1 MRLYQNHFEYTPEEE
16 IRPPEELYPV
26 EVRPPEDVPETVGE
40 TIRGIQEYQ
49 TKWLKIKNISPII
62 SFEVVRPRNS
72 ELRLRYVV
80 PTKRL
85 ERKLRTH
92 LKNEVEEVELAE
104 GNAGIPLSEGEVFG
118 GGLLAPGE
126 PDYYPL
132 RTDFEG
138 APMNSVVAPLH
149 RHAMRDTKVLIQIL
163 FQPSVGKPLRS
174 WWWVR
179 RAYKRIGFLRKRKE
193 KLWNSRPPTPREKR
207 QADAI
212 ERKAGS
218 PRFAVS
224 IRFLIVGAEEY
235 TKSRLKEVSSGFN
248 VYENHETGQHLNLST
263 IKKLRDETPYSFIE
277 ALKKRR
283 FAGWS
288 RSFQASVKEL
298 AGLVSLPEPRQENI
312 REAQP

>member
-1 MRLYQNHFEYTPEEE
+1 MKLYRNHFEYDPEEE
-16 IRPPEELYPV
+16 ISAPEELYPV
-26 EVRPPEDVPETVGE
+26 RVKPSEKVPQTIEE

-49 TKWLKIKNISPII
+49 TKWLKTRNISPVI

-72 ELRLRYVV
+72 EIRLRYVV

-92 LKNEVEEVELAE
+92 LKNEVEDVELADGE
-104 GNAGIPLSEGEVFG
+104 TEIPLSKEEVFG
-118 GGLLAPGE
+118 GGLLALGE

-132 RTDFEG
+132 RTEFEN
-138 APMNSVVAPLH
+138 PPVNSVVAPLH

-163 FQPSVGKPLRS
+163 FQPSVGKPVRS

-218 PRFAVS
+218 PRFSVS
-224 IRFLIVGAEEY
+224 IRLLVVGAGEY
-235 TKSRLKEVSSGFN
+235 TKSRLKEISSGFN
-248 VYENHETGQHLNLST
+248 VYENHETGQHLNLT
-263 IKKLRDETPYSFIE
+263 TVKTLRDKTPVSFVK
-277 ALKKRR
+277 ALNERR
-283 FAGWS
+283 FGGWS
-288 RSFQASVKEL
+288 RSFQASVAEL
-298 AGLVSLPEPRQENI
+298 SGLVSLPEPRQKNVK
-312 REAQP
+312 EAQP

>member
-1 MRLYQNHFEYTPEEE
+1 M
-16 IRPPEELYPV
+16 
-26 EVRPPEDVPETVGE
+26 
-40 TIRGIQEYQ
+40 
-49 TKWLKIKNISPII
+49 
-62 SFEVVRPRNS
+62 
-72 ELRLRYVV
+72 
-80 PTKRL
+80 
-85 ERKLRTH
+85 
-92 LKNEVEEVELAE
+92 
-104 GNAGIPLSEGEVFG
+104 
-118 GGLLAPGE
+118 
-126 PDYYPL
+126 
-132 RTDFEG
+132 
-138 APMNSVVAPLH
+138 
-149 RHAMRDTKVLIQIL
+149 
-163 FQPSVGKPLRS
+163 
-174 WWWVR
+174 R

-212 ERKAGS
+212 ERKSGS

-248 VYENHETGQHLNLST
+248 VYENHESGQHLNLST
-263 IKKLRDETPYSFIE
+263 IKRLRDETPYSFIE